1 MARIESD
8 LQTYL
13 KEMSKV
19 RRRLTPEEERTVASK
34 VMEGDRE
41 ARKTLIEANLP
52 LVVSIAKYYRHRGLS
67 DVDLIEE
74 GNIGL
79 IKAVD
84 GYDCSEGYRFSTY
97 ATWWIKQ
104 AIRRA
109 LTNTGRF
116 IRRPAY
122 VAERRH
128 HSSPQEKIEIE
139 MASAHVTEP
148 APGETGPAEPNLDSI
163 WTLIDGIADQRSRTP
178 DEELLEVFEKE
189 RVGRLMEALDSREAF
204 VIRKRFGLD
213 ESEPAT
219 LREIG
224 KELHLSRERVR
235 QIEREALRKL
245 YAIASQEEL

>member
-19 RRRLTPEEERTVASK
+19 RRRLTPEEEQAIARRVL
-34 VMEGDRE
+34 EGDQQ

-52 LVVSIAKYYRHRGLS
+52 LVVSIAKHYRYCGLS

-74 GNIGL
+74 GNVGL

-109 LTNTGRF
+109 LTNTGKF

-128 HSSPQEKIEIE
+128 RSGHEKAEASSDAAQL
-139 MASAHVTEP
+139 AT
-148 APGETGPAEPNLDSI
+148 GETEPAEPNLDSI
-163 WTLIDGIADQRSRTP
+163 WTLIEGIADQRSKTP
-178 DEELLEVFEKE
+178 EEELLDVFEKE
-189 RVGRLMEALDSREAF
+189 LVDKLMEALDEREAEI
-204 VIRKRFGLD
+204 VRKRFGLGD
-213 ESEPAT
+213 KEPMT
-219 LREIG
+219 LRKIG
-224 KELHLSRERVR
+224 EELHLSRERVR
-235 QIEREALRKL
+235 QIERDALRKL
-245 YAIASQEEL
+245 HNIVAKRGL

>member
-1 MARIESD
+1 MIRVESD

-19 RRRLTPEEERTVASK
+19 SRKLTLEQEQTLASK
-34 VMEGDRE
+34 VMEGDQA
-41 ARKTLIEANLP
+41 ARKALIEANLP
-52 LVVSIAKYYRHRGLS
+52 LVVSIAKHYRYRGLS
-67 DVDLIEE
+67 DVDLIED

-109 LTNTGRF
+109 LTNTGRL
-116 IRRPAY
+116 IRVPAH

-128 HSSPQEKIEIE
+128 HVPLEKKEVSTDVVE
-139 MASAHVTEP
+139 DT
-148 APGETGPAEPNLDSI
+148 PGGHDPAEPNLDSI
-163 WTLIDGIADQRSRTP
+163 WTLFAGIADRQSKTP
-178 DEELLEVFEKE
+178 EEELLEVFEKE
-189 RVGRLMEALDSREAF
+189 RVDKLLEALNEREAY
-204 VIRKRFGLD
+204 IIKKRFGLD
-213 ESEPAT
+213 NTEPMT

-224 KELHLSRERVR
+224 KEIHLSRERVR
-235 QIEREALRKL
+235 QIERDALRKL
-245 YAIASQEEL
+245 YNMAAQEGL

>member
-13 KEMSKV
+13 KEMTKV
-19 RRRLTPEEERTVASK
+19 RRKLTPEEERALAHQIA
-34 VMEGDRE
+34 EGDQE
-41 ARKTLIEANLP
+41 ARKTLIESNLP
-52 LVVSIAKYYRHRGLS
+52 LVVSIAKHYRYRGLS

-74 GNIGL
+74 GNVGL

-104 AIRRA
+104 AVRRA

-122 VAERRH
+122 VAERRQH
-128 HSSPQEKIEIE
+128 APEEKEKVSLDAVE
-139 MASAHVTEP
+139 PTPTES
-148 APGETGPAEPNLDSI
+148 GPDEPNLDSI
-163 WTLIDGIADQRSRTP
+163 WTLIDGIADQRTSTP

-189 RVGRLMEALDSREAF
+189 RVHKLVETLDSREAF
-204 VIRKRFGLD
+204 IIKNRFGLD
-213 ESEPAT
+213 NNEPIT

-245 YAIASQEEL
+245 YAIVAQEGP

>member
-13 KEMSKV
+13 KEMTKV
-19 RRRLTPEEERTVASK
+19 RRRLTPEEERAIAHRVT
-34 VMEGDRE
+34 EGDQE

-52 LVVSIAKYYRHRGLS
+52 LVVSIAKHYRYRGLS

-128 HSSPQEKIEIE
+128 
-139 MASAHVTEP
+139 P
-148 APGETGPAEPNLDSI
+148 APQGKKEVSIGALESTSGEPGPNEPNLDSI
-163 WTLIDGIADQRSRTP
+163 WTLIDGIADQRSSTP

-189 RVGRLMEALDSREAF
+189 RVGKLMEALDDREAV
-204 VIRKRFGLD
+204 VIKKRFGLND
-213 ESEPAT
+213 SEPAT

-224 KELHLSRERVR
+224 KELHLSRERIR

-245 YAIASQEEL
+245 YAIVAQEGL

>member
-1 MARIESD
+1 MTRVESD

-13 KEMSKV
+13 REITKV
-19 RRRLTPEEERTVASK
+19 RRRLTPEEERVIAHK
-34 VMEGDRE
+34 IVKGDQS

-52 LVVSIAKYYRHRGLS
+52 LVVSIAKHYRHCGLS

-109 LTNTGRF
+109 LTNTARF
-116 IRRPAY
+116 IRKPAY
-122 VAERRH
+122 IAEKR
-128 HSSPQEKIEIE
+128 HSSTHEKKEIFHE
-139 MASAHVTEP
+139 GVEELEQDA
-148 APGETGPAEPNLDSI
+148 TGSVEPNLDTI
-163 WTLIDGIADQRSRTP
+163 WTLVDGIADERCKTP

-189 RVGRLMEALDSREAF
+189 CVDKLMEVLDNREAF
-204 VIRKRFGLD
+204 VIKKRFGLD
-213 ESEPAT
+213 NIKPMT

-224 KELHLSRERVR
+224 KTLRISRERVR
-235 QIEREALRKL
+235 QIEQEALRKL
-245 YAIASQEEL
+245 YAKASREGL

>member
-19 RRRLTPEEERTVASK
+19 RRRLTPEEEQAIARK
-34 VMEGDRE
+34 VMEGDQE
-41 ARKTLIEANLP
+41 ARKSLIEANLP
-52 LVVSIAKYYRHRGLS
+52 LVVSIAKHYRYRGLS

-74 GNIGL
+74 GNVGL

-122 VAERRH
+122 VVERRH
-128 HSSPQEKIEIE
+128 PSPHEKIE
-139 MASAHVTEP
+139 AS
-148 APGETGPAEPNLDSI
+148 PGVMETTPDEAGPAEPNLDTI

-178 DEELLEVFEKE
+178 EEELLDVFEKE
-189 RVGRLMEALDSREAF
+189 RVDKLMEALDEREAN
-204 VIRKRFGLD
+204 IIKKRFGLGN
-213 ESEPAT
+213 SEPMT

-224 KELHLSRERVR
+224 RDLHLSRERVR
-235 QIEREALRKL
+235 QIEKEALRKL
-245 YAIASQEEL
+245 YGIAAQEGL

>member
-1 MARIESD
+1 MARVESD

-19 RRRLTPEEERTVASK
+19 RRRLTPEEEQAIARK
-34 VMEGDRE
+34 VMDGDQE
-41 ARKTLIEANLP
+41 ARKALIEANLP
-52 LVVSIAKYYRHRGLS
+52 LVVSIAKHYRYRGLS

-74 GNIGL
+74 GNVGL

-104 AIRRA
+104 AVRRA
-109 LTNTGRF
+109 LTNTGKF

-122 VAERRH
+122 VVERRH
-128 HSSPQEKIEIE
+128 PLPQEKAETPLTDAIETNPE
-139 MASAHVTEP
+139 A
-148 APGETGPAEPNLDSI
+148 TGPAEPNLDSI
-163 WTLIDGIADQRSRTP
+163 WTLIDGIADQRTRTP
-178 DEELLEVFEKE
+178 DEELLDVFEKE
-189 RVGRLMEALDSREAF
+189 QVDKLMQALDDREADI
-204 VIRKRFGLD
+204 IRKRFGLGN
-213 ESEPAT
+213 SEPKT

-235 QIEREALRKL
+235 QIEKEALRKL
-245 YAIASQEEL
+245 YEIAAQEEL

>member
-1 MARIESD
+1 MFRVESD

-19 RRRLTPEEERTVASK
+19 SRKLTLEQEQDIARRV
-34 VMEGDRE
+34 VEGDQE

-52 LVVSIAKYYRHRGLS
+52 LVVSIAKHYRYRGLS

-74 GNIGL
+74 GNVGL

-116 IRRPAY
+116 IRIPAY
-122 VAERRH
+122 MAERRH
-128 HSSPQEKIEIE
+128 YAPSEKKETSSDTQE
-139 MASAHVTEP
+139 SPTDEP
-148 APGETGPAEPNLDSI
+148 GLAEPNLDSV
-163 WTLIDGIADQRSRTP
+163 WTLIDGIADQRSKTP
-178 DEELLEVFEKE
+178 EEELLEVFEKE
-189 RVGRLMEALDSREAF
+189 RVDKLMEALDERE
-204 VIRKRFGLD
+204 VDIIKRRFGLD
-213 ESEPAT
+213 HSEPMT
-219 LREIG
+219 LRAIG
-224 KELHLSRERVR
+224 KEFHLSRERVR
-235 QIEREALRKL
+235 QIEREALHKL
-245 YAIASQEEL
+245 YTRVAQEGL

>member
-1 MARIESD
+1 MHRIESD

-19 RRRLTPEEERTVASK
+19 RRRLTAEEELAIARRII
-34 VMEGDRE
+34 EGDQE
-41 ARKTLIEANLP
+41 ARKRLIEANLP
-52 LVVSIAKYYRHRGLS
+52 LVVSIAKHYRYCGLS
-67 DVDLIEE
+67 DVDLVEE

-109 LTNTGRF
+109 LTNTGKF

-122 VAERRH
+122 VAEKRH
-128 HSSPQEKIEIE
+128 PSPHERAEV
-139 MASAHVTEP
+139 SPDVTEP
-148 APGETGPAEPNLDSI
+148 AADVPDSSEPNLDTI
-163 WTLIDGIADQRSRTP
+163 WTLIEGIADNKSKTP
-178 DEELLEVFEKE
+178 EEELLDVFEKE
-189 RVGRLMEALDSREAF
+189 RVDKLMEALEEREAE
-204 VIRKRFGLD
+204 VIKKRFGLGD
-213 ESEPAT
+213 REPMT

-224 KELHLSRERVR
+224 QELHLSRERVR

-245 YAIASQEEL
+245 HAIVVRKGIGL